1 MFHESA
7 SVPAKL
13 RDRASVARPEPL
25 FASKTSSATRR
36 LQAQQPGWRTN
47 SHFGGQTRMVVK
59 IVVRPIA
66 KLSDLVGSS
75 LNAVDSSGKAERH
88 ADRGEHADVV
98 HREVFRAGQFD
109 ERPVDHLVQLR
120 RLAPQARSPAICF
133 RIWAPQVVV
142 PRGLG

>member
-1 MFHESA
+1 
-7 SVPAKL
+7 
-13 RDRASVARPEPL
+13 
-25 FASKTSSATRR
+25 
-36 LQAQQPGWRTN
+36 
-47 SHFGGQTRMVVK
+47 MVVK
-59 IVVRPIA
+59 MVVRPIP

-88 ADRGEHADVV
+88 ADRGEHADVA

-133 RIWAPQVVV
+133 RISAPQVVV